1 MFRNVSRRRRP
12 FPRKY
17 PDTCLHPLLVRLS
30 RPFFVVHLLP
40 AASPLRFPQSIF
52 CRPFCRPSSVDRFLE
67 RFLPA
72 ILVSGCYQQFFLQP
86 FPVGQCPS
94 AILPFPVAHLI
105 GQFVVNFVGHAADR
119 FLSDIFWRPFCV
131 IRFLQAAFFN
141 DFLPATLCRPPS
153 VGCFGSAPS
162 RYLRRPYFVS
172 RPAFFLP
179 RPPNFLGRRLRN
191 IS

>member
-52 CRPFCRPSSVDRFLE
+52 CRPFCRPSSVGRFLE

-94 AILPFPVAHLI
+94 A
-105 GQFVVNFVGHAADR
+105 NFAI
-119 FLSDIFWRPFCV
+119 S
-131 IRFLQAAFFN
+131 
-141 DFLPATLCRPPS
+141 CRPPYRPICRQFCRPRRRPFS
-153 VGCFGSAPS
+153 
-162 RYLRRPYFVS
+162 LRRFLAAILRHPFS
-172 RPAFFLP
+172 AGSFFQRFSASHPL
-179 RPPNFLGRRLRN
+179 
-191 IS
+191 